1 MSNSAAWIKS
11 IKANPLVVDSAPLP
25 NPSANEVVIHNS
37 AVSINPVDWKIQ
49 DYGAFVQSYPNVLGT
64 DVAGV
69 IHSVGSAVTRFKPG
83 DRVLGHAAGL
93 ATGQPSGGAFQLY
106 TCTFEILCAKIPDG
120 MAFTDAVVLALALST
135 AAAGLF
141 QKTHLALPFPVK
153 DAPKS
158 GKTILVWGGAS
169 SVGATAI
176 QLAVGA
182 GVDVATTASGRNFEF
197 VKGLGA
203 KWVFDYTK
211 GSIVEDVVAE
221 LEGCGEFVGT
231 YDAIG
236 LESTWKASAE
246 ITKKLGGKTVV
257 GTLPPPASGL
267 SEGIK
272 ALGLMAFTI
281 ALDQKEVGEAVWGK
295 YVAGA
300 LEDGSL
306 KTKPDAI
313 VIGKGLEMI
322 QEGLDKQKK
331 GVSAGKVVIAL

>member
-1 MSNSAAWIKS
+1 MH
-11 IKANPLVVDSAPLP
+11 VRD
-25 NPSANEVVIHNS
+25 
-37 AVSINPVDWKIQ
+37 PVREDPRR
-49 DYGAFVQSYPNVLGT
+49 D
-64 DVAGV
+64 GV
-69 IHSVGSAVTRFKPG
+69 HGR
-83 DRVLGHAAGL
+83 
-93 ATGQPSGGAFQLY
+93 GG
-106 TCTFEILCAKIPDG
+106 
-120 MAFTDAVVLALALST
+120 
-135 AAAGLF
+135 
-141 QKTHLALPFPVK
+141 
-153 DAPKS
+153 
-158 GKTILVWGGAS
+158 
-169 SVGATAI
+169 
-176 QLAVGA
+176 VGA
-182 GVDVATTASGRNFEF
+182 GAVDSSRGTISENASSAAIPGERRTEEREDNSRVGWGQLGRGDGDSARGWGRGEA
-197 VKGLGA
+197 V
-203 KWVFDYTK
+203 WVFDYTK